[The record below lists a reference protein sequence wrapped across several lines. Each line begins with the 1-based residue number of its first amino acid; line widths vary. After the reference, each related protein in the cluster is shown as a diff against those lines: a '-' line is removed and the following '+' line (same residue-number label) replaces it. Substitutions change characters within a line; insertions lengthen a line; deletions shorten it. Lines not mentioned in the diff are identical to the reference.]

1 MLSKEEQF
9 FKEINKAKNVL
20 ISFSVDFNGDAISS
34 SLALYWLLQKMGKQV
49 NIVADPSLSNN
60 SEQIS
65 SEKIFNFLPGFS
77 DIKDTL
83 DNIRKFI
90 VSLDISNAKVDQI
103 KYTLEKNKLNFIV
116 SPKEGFF
123 TDEDI
128 STQTSGFKYDLIIT
142 VDAMDLE
149 SLGKTYDNNVEFFY
163 KTPIINIDH
172 HASNEE
178 FGQINIIN
186 LNAVSSSEIIFN
198 IFKKQSVDLI
208 DEDIATC
215 LLAGI
220 IYKSKS
226 FKTPNL
232 TPKTLLSTSQ
242 LINLGARR
250 EEIINNLYRSRS
262 LESLKLWGKVLNNL
276 KSLSNEELIYST
288 LTTQNF
294 KDTGTDSKHLLSVVE
309 ELIASIP
316 KAKIIIIFYP
326 QKDNKNIT
334 KFFIF
339 SIKNINSLEIVK
351 EYQAQGSQKIAQGS
365 IKQEMSIAKN
375 KILETVKNKLAKM
388 SL

>member
-34 SLALYWLLQKMGKQV
+34 SLALFWLLKKMGKQV
-49 NIVADPSLSNN
+49 NIVADSGLSHN

-77 DIKDTL
+77 NIKDTI
-83 DNIRKFI
+83 DNVRKFI

-123 TDEDI
+123 TDNDI
-128 STQTSGFKYDLIIT
+128 STHTSGFKYDLIIT
-142 VDAMDLE
+142 IDAMDLE

-178 FGQINIIN
+178 FGQINIVN
-186 LNAVSSSEIIFN
+186 LNAIASSEIIFN
-198 IFKKQSVDLI
+198 IFKGQSVDLI

-215 LLAGI
+215 LLTGI

-232 TPKTLLSTSQ
+232 TPKTLLNTSQ

-276 KSLSNEELIYST
+276 KSLNKEELIYSS
-288 LTTQNF
+288 LTIQDF
-294 KDTGTDSKHLLSVVE
+294 KDTGADSKHLLSVVE

-326 QKDNKNIT
+326 QKDNENNT

-351 EYQAQGSQKIAQGS
+351 EYQVQGSQKLAQG
-365 IKQEMSIAKN
+365 IVREKLDIAKN
-375 KILETVKNKLAKM
+375 KVLETVKNKLAKM

>member
-1 MLSKEEQF
+1 MLTKEEQF
-9 FKEINKAKNVL
+9 FKEINKAKNIL
-20 ISFSVDFNGDAISS
+20 ISFSVDFDGGAVSS
-34 SLALYWLLQKMGKQV
+34 SLALYWLLKKMGKEV

-77 DIKDTL
+77 NINDTL
-83 DNIRKFI
+83 DNVRKFI

-123 TDEDI
+123 TEEDI
-128 STQTSGFKYDLIIT
+128 STQSSGFKYDLIIT
-142 VDAMDLE
+142 VDTMDLE

-172 HASNEE
+172 QASNEE

-198 IFKKQSVDLI
+198 IFKSQSVDLI

-226 FKTPNL
+226 FKSPNL

-276 KSLSNEELIYST
+276 KSLNSEEIIYSS
-288 LTTQNF
+288 LTSQDF
-294 KDTGTDSKHLLSVVE
+294 KDTGAESKHLLSVVE

-316 KAKIIIIFYP
+316 KAKIIIIFFP
-326 QKDNKNIT
+326 QKDNENIT

-351 EYQAQGSQKIAQGS
+351 EYQVKGSQKIAQG
-365 IKQEMSIAKN
+365 IVKEKMNEAKN
-375 KILETVKNKLAKM
+375 KVLETVKNKLAKM

>member
-1 MLSKEEQF
+1 MLNKEEQF
-9 FKEINKAKNVL
+9 FKEVNKAKNVL
-20 ISFSVDFNGDAISS
+20 ISFSVDFNGDAIAS
-34 SLALYWLLQKMGKQV
+34 SLALYWLLTKMGKQV
-49 NIVADPSLSNN
+49 NIVADSSLSQS

-65 SEKIFNFLPGFS
+65 SEKLFKFLPGFS
-77 DIKDTL
+77 NIKNNI
-83 DNIRKFI
+83 DNVRKFI
-90 VSLDISNAKVDQI
+90 VSLDISNTKVDQI
-103 KYTLEKNKLNFIV
+103 KYTLEKDNLNFIV
-116 SPKEGFF
+116 SPKQGFF
-123 TDEDI
+123 TDKDI
-128 STQTSGFKYDLIIT
+128 STRTSGFKYDLIIT

-178 FGQINIIN
+178 FGQINLIN
-186 LNAVSSSEIIFN
+186 LNAVASSEIIFN
-198 IFKKQSVDLI
+198 IFKSQTVDLI

-220 IYKSKS
+220 IYKSRS

-242 LINLGARR
+242 LINLGANR

-276 KSLSNEELIYST
+276 KSLNKEELIYST
-288 LTTQNF
+288 LTNQDF
-294 KDTGTDSKHLLSVVE
+294 KDTGADSKHLLSVVE

-316 KAKIIIIFYP
+316 KAKIIVIFYP
-326 QKDNKNIT
+326 QKDNENYT

-351 EYQAQGSQKIAQGS
+351 EYNVQGSQKLAQGTV
-365 IKQEMSIAKN
+365 KQKIDIAKD
-375 KILETVKNKLAKM
+375 KVLETVKNKLAKM

>member
-60 SEQIS
+60 SDQIS

-77 DIKDTL
+77 DIKNTL
-83 DNIRKFI
+83 DNVRKFI

-149 SLGKTYDNNVEFFY
+149 SLGKTYDNNIEFFY

-288 LTTQNF
+288 LTTQDF
-294 KDTGTDSKHLLSVVE
+294 KDTGADSKHLLSVVE

>member
-9 FKEINKAKNVL
+9 FKEINKAKSVL

-34 SLALYWLLQKMGKQV
+34 SLALYWLLLKMGKQV
-49 NIVADPSLSNN
+49 NIVADPSLSNR
-60 SEQIS
+60 SEQVS
-65 SEKIFNFLPGFS
+65 ADKIFNFLPGFS
-77 DIKDTL
+77 DIKSTL
-83 DNIRKFI
+83 DNVRKFI

-123 TDEDI
+123 TDNDI
-128 STQTSGFKYDLIIT
+128 STHTSGFKYDLIIT

-172 HASNEE
+172 HASNED
-178 FGQINIIN
+178 FGQINIID

-198 IFKKQSVDLI
+198 IFKSQSVDLI
-208 DEDIATC
+208 DEDIASC

-276 KSLSNEELIYST
+276 KSLNQEELIYST
-288 LTTQNF
+288 VTIEDFNE
-294 KDTGTDSKHLLSVVE
+294 TGANSKHLLSVVE

-316 KAKIIIIFYP
+316 KAKIILIFYP
-326 QKDNKNIT
+326 QKNDKTSTN
-334 KFFIF
+334 FLIF
-339 SIKNINSLEIVK
+339 SIKNINSLEIIQ

-365 IKQEMSIAKN
+365 INEKLEIATSRV
-375 KILETVKNKLAKM
+375 LETVKTKLAKM

>member
-9 FKEINKAKNVL
+9 FKELNKAKNVL
-20 ISFSVDFNGDAISS
+20 ISFSIDFNGDSISS
-34 SLALYWLLQKMGKQV
+34 SLALYWLLKKMGKQV
-49 NIVADPSLSNN
+49 NIVADPSLSNS

-77 DIKDTL
+77 DIKNTL
-83 DNIRKFI
+83 DNVRKFI

-149 SLGKTYDNNVEFFY
+149 SLGKTYDNHIEFFY

-178 FGQINIIN
+178 FGQINITN

-198 IFKKQSVDLI
+198 IFKSQSVDLI

-276 KSLSNEELIYST
+276 KSLNNEELIYST
-288 LTTQNF
+288 LTTQDF
-294 KDTGTDSKHLLSVVE
+294 EDTGADSKHLLSVVE

-326 QKDNKNIT
+326 QKDDENIT
-334 KFFIF
+334 RFFIF

-351 EYQAQGSQKIAQGS
+351 EYQTQGSQKIAQGS
-365 IKQEMSIAKN
+365 LEQKMDIAKD
-375 KILETVKNKLAKM
+375 KVLKTVKNKLAKM

>member
-9 FKEINKAKNVL
+9 FKEINKAKNIL

-34 SLALYWLLQKMGKQV
+34 SLALYWLLKKMGKQV
-49 NIVADPSLSNN
+49 NIVTDPSLSDR
-60 SEQIS
+60 SEQVS
-65 SEKIFNFLPGFS
+65 ANKIFNFLPGFS
-77 DIKDTL
+77 DIKSTL
-83 DNIRKFI
+83 DNVRKFI

-123 TDEDI
+123 TDNDI
-128 STQTSGFKYDLIIT
+128 STHTSGFKYDLIIT
-142 VDAMDLE
+142 VDVMDLE

-172 HASNEE
+172 HASNED
-178 FGQINIIN
+178 FGQINIID

-198 IFKKQSVDLI
+198 IFKSQSVDLI

-215 LLAGI
+215 LLSGI

-276 KSLSNEELIYST
+276 KSLSKEELIYST
-288 LTTQNF
+288 VTS
-294 KDTGTDSKHLLSVVE
+294 KDFDETGANSKHLLSVVE

-316 KAKIIIIFYP
+316 KAKIILIFYP
-326 QKDNKNIT
+326 QKDNENMT
-334 KFFIF
+334 NFLIF
-339 SIKNINSLEIVK
+339 SIRNINSLEIIQ

-365 IKQEMSIAKN
+365 INEKLEIATN
-375 KILETVKNKLAKM
+375 RVLETVKNKLAKI

>member
-1 MLSKEEQF
+1 
-9 FKEINKAKNVL
+9 
-20 ISFSVDFNGDAISS
+20 
-34 SLALYWLLQKMGKQV
+34 
-49 NIVADPSLSNN
+49 
-60 SEQIS
+60 
-65 SEKIFNFLPGFS
+65 
-77 DIKDTL
+77 
-83 DNIRKFI
+83 
-90 VSLDISNAKVDQI
+90 
-103 KYTLEKNKLNFIV
+103 
-116 SPKEGFF
+116 
-123 TDEDI
+123 
-128 STQTSGFKYDLIIT
+128 
-142 VDAMDLE
+142 MDLE
-149 SLGKTYDNNVEFFY
+149 SLGKTYDNHIEFFY

-178 FGQINIIN
+178 FGQINITN

-198 IFKKQSVDLI
+198 IFKSQSVDLI

-276 KSLSNEELIYST
+276 KSLNNEELIYST
-288 LTTQNF
+288 LTTQDF
-294 KDTGTDSKHLLSVVE
+294 EDTGADSKHLLSVVE

-326 QKDNKNIT
+326 QKDDENIT
-334 KFFIF
+334 RFFIF

-351 EYQAQGSQKIAQGS
+351 EYQTQGSQKIAQGS
-365 IKQEMSIAKN
+365 LEQKMDIAKD
-375 KILETVKNKLAKM
+375 KVLKTVKNKLAKM

>member
-1 MLSKEEQF
+1 MLNQEEQF
-9 FKEINKAKNVL
+9 FKEINKAKSVL
-20 ISFSVDFNGDAISS
+20 ITFSVDFNGDAISS
-34 SLALYWLLQKMGKQV
+34 SLALYWLLKKMGKQV
-49 NIVADPSLSNN
+49 NIVADPSLSDN

-77 DIKDTL
+77 AIKNTL
-83 DNIRKFI
+83 DNVRKFI
-90 VSLDISNAKVDQI
+90 VSLDISNTQVDQI

-116 SPKEGFF
+116 SPKKGFF
-123 TDEDI
+123 SDKDI
-128 STQTSGFKYDLIIT
+128 STHTSGFKYDLIIT

-163 KTPIINIDH
+163 KTPIINLDH

-186 LNAVSSSEIIFN
+186 LNAISSSEIIFN
-198 IFKKQSVDLI
+198 IFKGQSVDLI

-226 FKTPNL
+226 FKSPNL

-262 LESLKLWGKVLNNL
+262 LASLKLWGRVLNNL
-276 KSLSNEELIYST
+276 KAINEQEIIYSFVK
-288 LTTQNF
+288 TQDF
-294 KDTGTDSKHLLSVVE
+294 KDTAASSKHLLSVVE

-326 QKDNKNIT
+326 QNNNTNIT
-334 KFFIF
+334 NFFIY
-339 SIKNINSLEIVK
+339 SVKNLNSLELAK

-365 IKQEMSIAKN
+365 VN
-375 KILETVKNKLAKM
+375 KKLEEATNEVLNIVKTKLAKM

>member
-9 FKEINKAKNVL
+9 FKEINKAKNIL
-20 ISFSVDFNGDAISS
+20 ISFSVDFDGGAISS

-49 NIVADPSLSNN
+49 NIVADPSFSNN

-77 DIKDTL
+77 NIKNTL
-83 DNIRKFI
+83 DNVRKFI

-128 STQTSGFKYDLIIT
+128 STRTSGFKYDLIIT
-142 VDAMDLE
+142 VDTMDLE

-163 KTPIINIDH
+163 KTPIINIDY

-226 FKTPNL
+226 FRTPNL

-276 KSLSNEELIYST
+276 KSLNNKELIYST
-288 LTTQNF
+288 LTTQDF

-309 ELIASIP
+309 ELIASIST
-316 KAKIIIIFYP
+316 AKIIIIFYP
-326 QKDNKNIT
+326 QKDNKNVT
-334 KFFIF
+334 NFFIY
-339 SIKNINSLEIVK
+339 SIKNINSLEIAK
-351 EYQAQGSQKIAQGS
+351 EYQAQGSQKIAQGTV
-365 IKQEMSIAKN
+365 KQEISIAKN
-375 KILETVKNKLAKM
+375 KVLETVKNKLAKM

>member
-9 FKEINKAKNVL
+9 FKELNKAKNVL
-20 ISFSVDFNGDAISS
+20 ISFSIDFNGDAISS
-34 SLALYWLLQKMGKQV
+34 SLALYWLLKKMGKQV
-49 NIVADPSLSNN
+49 NIVADPSLSNS

-77 DIKDTL
+77 DIKNTL
-83 DNIRKFI
+83 DNVRKFI

-149 SLGKTYDNNVEFFY
+149 SLGKTYDNHIEFFY

-178 FGQINIIN
+178 FGQINITN

-198 IFKKQSVDLI
+198 IFKSQSVDLI

-276 KSLSNEELIYST
+276 KSLNNEELIYST
-288 LTTQNF
+288 LTTQDF
-294 KDTGTDSKHLLSVVE
+294 EDTGADSKHLLSVVE

-326 QKDNKNIT
+326 QKDDENIT
-334 KFFIF
+334 RFFIF

-351 EYQAQGSQKIAQGS
+351 EYQTQGSQKIAQGS
-365 IKQEMSIAKN
+365 LEQKMDIAKD
-375 KILETVKNKLAKM
+375 KVLKTVKNKLAKM

>member
-326 QKDNKNIT
+326 QKNNKNIT

>member
-9 FKEINKAKNVL
+9 FKEVNKAKNVL
-20 ISFSVDFNGDAISS
+20 ISFSVDFNGDAIAS
-34 SLALYWLLQKMGKQV
+34 SLALYWLLTKMGKQV
-49 NIVADPSLSNN
+49 NIVADSSLSQS

-65 SEKIFNFLPGFS
+65 SEKLFKFLPGFS
-77 DIKDTL
+77 NIKNNI
-83 DNIRKFI
+83 DNVRKFI
-90 VSLDISNAKVDQI
+90 VSLDISNTKVDQI
-103 KYTLEKNKLNFIV
+103 KYTLEKDNLNFIV
-116 SPKEGFF
+116 SPKQGFF
-123 TDEDI
+123 TDKDI
-128 STQTSGFKYDLIIT
+128 STRTSGFKYDLIIT

-178 FGQINIIN
+178 FGQINLIN
-186 LNAVSSSEIIFN
+186 LNAVASSEIIFN
-198 IFKKQSVDLI
+198 IFKSQTVDLI

-220 IYKSKS
+220 IYKSRS

-242 LINLGARR
+242 LINLGANR

-276 KSLSNEELIYST
+276 KSLNKEELIYST
-288 LTTQNF
+288 LTNQDF
-294 KDTGTDSKHLLSVVE
+294 KDTGADSKHLLSVVE

-316 KAKIIIIFYP
+316 KTKIIVIFYP
-326 QKDNKNIT
+326 QKDNENYT

-351 EYQAQGSQKIAQGS
+351 EYNVQGSQKLAQGTV
-365 IKQEMSIAKN
+365 KQKIDIAKD
-375 KILETVKNKLAKM
+375 KVLETVKNKLAKM

>member
-198 IFKKQSVDLI
+198 IFKRQSVDLI

-326 QKDNKNIT
+326 QKNNKNIT